1 MGKSRRLS
9 DLFVVGREV
18 TFDDGQGEPVKVWL
32 QKISP
37 LDHSTALRRANQAR
51 AKVVAR
57 QLDDTSEWEVSLTE
71 AVEMTRAAKIDY
83 LVMDEIT
90 GKIPAWEAELADEE
104 EWKKDGYL
112 QGLKDS
118 WEDGMSKR
126 YADDPTDEE
135 AAHVFNEMQRYTDL
149 VQKQIEGER
158 ENRTRDFDTQ
168 DEEWLNHKV
177 AEKLNQAK
185 GDIAW
190 LNEFRRSEIWLAVR
204 DPRNHNERY
213 FDSRE
218 ELDLLSQPVL
228 IRLLTE
234 YSEIS
239 VDPTEGK
246 GSPEPDNSSDS
257 SDSPESPEP
266 APASGPLV
274 AVK

>member
-1 MGKSRRLS
+1 MAKSRRLS

-18 TFDDGQGEPVKVWL
+18 VFDDGQGDPVTVWL

-51 AKVVAR
+51 ARVVAR
-57 QLDDTSEWEVSLTE
+57 QLDDASEWEVSITE
-71 AVEMTRAAKIDY
+71 AVEMSREAKIEY
-83 LVMDEIT
+83 LVLDEIQ
-90 GKIPAWEAELADEE
+90 GKLPAWEAELGDEE

-118 WEDGMSKR
+118 WDDGMSDR
-126 YADDPTDEE
+126 YAQDETDEE
-135 AAHVFNEMQRYTDL
+135 AAHVFNEMKRYTDL
-149 VQKQIEGER
+149 VQKQIDGEK
-158 ENRTRDFDTQ
+158 ENRTRDFETND
-168 DEEWLNHKV
+168 DDWLNHKV

-190 LNEFRRSEIWLAVR
+190 LNEFRRSEIWLALR
-204 DPRNHNERY
+204 DPRDHNVRY
-213 FDSRE
+213 LDSRD
-218 ELDLLSQPVL
+218 ELDMLSQQVL
-228 IRLLTE
+228 IKLLTE